1 MAESKGSATDRNQA
15 QQQAGGQERGG
26 QALQRRTGS
35 TDLLAANPFQFMQRM
50 SDEMDRLFGRVFGDL
65 GAGRSLAG
73 RSFFGGGLPSM
84 DQPAWSP
91 RIEAFQEG
99 DKFIVRAELPGL
111 KKDDV
116 EVNVT
121 EDALMIQGQRQDER
135 KEEREGFYH
144 SERSYGSFYRTI
156 PLPEG
161 TIPDTADASFKDG
174 VLEIRLQAPPHEV
187 SRGRKIEIKE
197 QEQRTGK

>member
-15 QQQAGGQERGG
+15 QQQAGGQQRGG
-26 QALQRRTGS
+26 QALQRRSGNTEV
-35 TDLLAANPFQFMQRM
+35 LATNPFEFMQRM
-50 SDEMDRLFGRVFGDL
+50 SDEMDRVFGRVFGDL

-73 RSFFGGGLPSM
+73 RNFFSGLPSM
-84 DQPAWSP
+84 DRPAWSP
-91 RIEAFQEG
+91 RIEAFQEA

-111 KKDDV
+111 KKEDV
-116 EVNVT
+116 EVSVAD
-121 EDALMIQGQRQDER
+121 DALTIQGQRQDER
-135 KEEREGFYH
+135 KEEQEGFYH

-161 TIPDTADASFKDG
+161 TLADTADASFRDG

-187 SRGRKIEIKE
+187 SRGRRIEIKE
-197 QEQRTGK
+197 EEPRTDR